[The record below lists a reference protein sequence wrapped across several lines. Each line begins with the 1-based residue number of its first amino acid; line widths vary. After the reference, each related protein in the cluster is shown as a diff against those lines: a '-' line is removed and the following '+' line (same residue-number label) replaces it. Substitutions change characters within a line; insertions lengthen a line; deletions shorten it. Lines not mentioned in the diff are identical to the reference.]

1 MAEKQV
7 KMKKIALNQI
17 TSPEI
22 SSIYAK
28 RNCYSLVLGNGITV
42 RFTSTRDAMAFLN
55 EVNRDLNFN
64 LVILNQIYIDVHTHF
79 RRVWFY
85 LNNGLDGAGNERKI
99 IGLFHDID
107 KNMDLMVT
115 RSEWSNGNQF
125 VFQYFKGCL
134 NFLDEIIKILQEV
147 EMKRNAYS
155 EFYMLKVLL
164 TRTNGIRSDILTMG
178 MNRGTVKII
187 ESHKILG

>member
-1 MAEKQV
+1 
-7 KMKKIALNQI
+7 MKKITLKQI
-17 TSPEI
+17 TSPEV

-28 RNCYSLVLGNGITV
+28 RNCYSLSLGNGITV
-42 RFTSTRDAMAFLN
+42 RFSSARDAMAYLN
-55 EVNRDLNFN
+55 EVNKDLNFN
-64 LVILNQIYIDVHTHF
+64 LVVLNQIYVDVHTHF

-85 LNNGLDGAGNERKI
+85 LNNGLDGPGNERKI

-115 RSEWSNGNQF
+115 RSDWENGNYF
-125 VFQYFKGCL
+125 IFQYFKGCL
-134 NFLDEIIKILQEV
+134 NFLDEIIKILQDV
-147 EMKRNAYS
+147 EMQRNAYP

-164 TRTNGIRSDILTMG
+164 TRTDSVRTDISTMG

-187 ESHKILG
+187 DSHKILG